1 MLAVLRLSHRIF
13 RDKRI
18 STHLVLTARAFGA
31 EEFYYTGEHDAH
43 LEDSVEKICTEWGG
57 KISTEHIQNPWTFI
71 EKWKESGGTVVHLTM
86 YGIDLSDKLVELKTK
101 ENLLVVVGGV
111 KVPGEIY
118 ELTDYNIA
126 IGNQPHSEVAALA
139 VFLDQIS
146 DSQARK
152 KKFKNAKKVITPSEV
167 GKAMEK
173 IG

>member
-1 MLAVLRLSHRIF
+1 
-13 RDKRI
+13 
-18 STHLVLTARAFGA
+18 
-31 EEFYYTGEHDAH
+31 
-43 LEDSVEKICTEWGG
+43 
-57 KISTEHIQNPWTFI
+57 
-71 EKWKESGGTVVHLTM
+71 M